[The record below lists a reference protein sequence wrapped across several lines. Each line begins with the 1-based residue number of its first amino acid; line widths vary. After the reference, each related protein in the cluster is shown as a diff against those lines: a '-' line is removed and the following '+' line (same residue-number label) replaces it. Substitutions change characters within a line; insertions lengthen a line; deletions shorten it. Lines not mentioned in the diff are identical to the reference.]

1 MKCFKDY
8 LGTDRALKIVNISIT
23 CLELQ
28 GSESNP
34 TSSAV
39 QRCFIFHLLISL
51 TKDQVT
57 FISEIK
63 KMKYHSNNN
72 NNNSS

>member
-23 CLELQ
+23 CLELLQ

-51 TKDQVT
+51 TKAQVT
-57 FISEIK
+57 FVSEIK
-63 KMKYHSNNN
+63 KMKYHN